1 MPLSII
7 KLDKSI
13 TNIERNTKLYTIGE
27 NTVRMIK
34 DMNMKIVAEG
44 VETQKQKEILLGLG
58 VNVVQGYYYDRP
70 LPKEEMLSRITG
82 KVYSA

>member
-1 MPLSII
+1 
-7 KLDKSI
+7 
-13 TNIERNTKLYTIGE
+13 
-27 NTVRMIK
+27 
-34 DMNMKIVAEG
+34 MKIVAEG